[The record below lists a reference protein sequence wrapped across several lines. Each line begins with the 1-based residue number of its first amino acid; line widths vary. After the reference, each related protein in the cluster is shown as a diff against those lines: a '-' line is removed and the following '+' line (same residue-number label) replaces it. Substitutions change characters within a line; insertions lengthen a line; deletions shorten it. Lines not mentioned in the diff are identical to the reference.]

1 MELFLPTKM
10 QNDRPSAHLNDV
22 DLLLTGRR
30 KVDDLLHPRLVHTVQ
45 ERDWGLKPH
54 ALMMIVMMIVMM
66 SVMMIIAS
74 AMAIIVIKTII
85 KY

>member
-1 MELFLPTKM
+1 M
-10 QNDRPSAHLNDV
+10 QKDHYHHHYLYHLDDV

-30 KVDDLLHPRLVHTVQ
+30 QVDDLLHPRLVHTVQ

-54 ALMMIVMMIVMM
+54 ALMIIVMMIK
-66 SVMMIIAS
+66 AS

>member
-1 MELFLPTKM
+1 M
-10 QNDRPSAHLNDV
+10 
-22 DLLLTGRR
+22 
-30 KVDDLLHPRLVHTVQ
+30 DDLLHPRLVHTVQ